1 MGFLDG
7 TTNNIIIDAVLTKY
21 GRQAL
26 ARNDGSF
33 SIVKFALGDDE
44 VDYTLVKQYGIDVGK
59 EKIEKNTLVLEA
71 QTGENLAIKYKL
83 VSVSNAS
90 VIYVP
95 KLTLVTSLSNN
106 VLSLLTSRTSSL
118 VLQQT
123 MSSGEVV
130 DPELVDQIFEVTINN
145 RFLTVSGRTPDVL
158 STGDTVTYLI
168 PQSGGVSPSGGSTCQ
183 FTIGSRALS
192 ASTFNTYG
200 TKNNK
205 SLIRTYINV
214 KGSQSGA
221 STDIE
226 VNITQ
231 T

>member
-1 MGFLDG
+1 VQPIPG
-7 TTNNIIIDAVLTKY
+7 TEVPIPQGKGQTDVCSPLEILVPAGYQNWKDVRELIRVRWRTKSY
-21 GRQAL
+21 
-26 ARNDGSF
+26 
-33 SIVKFALGDDE
+33 
-44 VDYTLVKQYGIDVGK
+44 Y
-59 EKIEKNTLVLEA
+59 EA
-71 QTGENLAIKYKL
+71 SY
-83 VSVSNAS
+83 
-90 VIYVP
+90 
-95 KLTLVTSLSNN
+95 
-106 VLSLLTSRTSSL
+106 
-118 VLQQT
+118 
-123 MSSGEVV
+123 
-130 DPELVDQIFEVTINN
+130 PELVDQIFEVTINN

>member
-1 MGFLDG
+1 MGFLDS
-7 TTNNIIIDAVLTKY
+7 TTNNIVIDAVLTKY

-44 VDYTLVKQYGIDVGK
+44 VDYTIIKQFGIDVGK

-83 VSVSNAS
+83 VSVSNPN
-90 VIYVP
+90 VIYIP
-95 KLTLVTSLSNN
+95 NISLVTSLSNN
-106 VLSLLTSRTSSL
+106 VLSLLPSRTSNL

-123 MSSGEVV
+123 VASGESV
-130 DPELVDQIFEVTINN
+130 DPELVDQIYEVTINS
-145 RFLTVSGRTPDVL
+145 RFLTISGRTPDIL
-158 STGDTVTYLI
+158 GTGDTVTYLI
-168 PQSGGVSPSGGSTCQ
+168 PQSGAISPSGGSTCQ
-183 FTIGSRALS
+183 FTLGSRALS
-192 ASTFNTYG
+192 ASTFETYG

-205 SLIRTYINV
+205 SLIRTYVNV

-221 STDIE
+221 SKDIE
-226 VNITQ
+226 INITL